1 MKHAKTLGLVVVIA
15 LAALTAGFKPFANL
29 APEGH
34 YILAVIL
41 VTLGLWIFRDPSLP
55 YLAGGAILLGGSLA
69 CGLPL
74 NVVATGYISSAVWV
88 LIPALFF
95 GFALV
100 KTGLGK
106 RIAYFVLKTFEPS
119 YFNVMLLYDISR
131 SVHFGRK
138 ELLQAHIAV
147 SLAYSAILSNDGCG
161 LILFADDIVEYIPP
175 RMGRSHFME
184 ILNAIARAEPVAC
197 GATKLG
203 VALTELINEV
213 PESLTFIL
221 SDFMYPLDFSYSFHH
236 TAHGTNKHEV
246 KAIQVLEEFE
256 IELPAHAKGIVP
268 LYDYESGT
276 TATLDLSK
284 WKKYN
289 DTMSRMRENTR
300 NRLNRAGIDL
310 VTISPADDF
319 TEKINTFMKRP
330 PSRW

>member
-1 MKHAKTLGLVVVIA
+1 MSPTEAMAKSEKSLLSKKELLEIFVNHRVHSPFPGDWESIFKGLGYEFWALREMERSDPFKNIDWKATAKTGKFYVR
-15 LAALTAGFKPFANL
+15 
-29 APEGH
+29 E
-34 YILAVIL
+34 
-41 VTLGLWIFRDPSLP
+41 
-55 YLAGGAILLGGSLA
+55 YLA
-69 CGLPL
+69 
-74 NVVATGYISSAVWV
+74 
-88 LIPALFF
+88 
-95 GFALV
+95 
-100 KTGLGK
+100 
-106 RIAYFVLKTFEPS
+106 ES

-221 SDFMYPLDFSYSFHH
+221 SDFMYPLDFSYSFHR

-246 KAIQVLEEFE
+246 KAVQVLEELE

-276 TATLDLSK
+276 TVTLDLSK

-319 TEKINTFMKRP
+319 ARKINTFMKRP

>member
-1 MKHAKTLGLVVVIA
+1 MSPTEAMAKSEKSLLSKKELLEIFVNHRVHSPFPGDWESIFKGLGYEFWALREMERSDPFKNIDWKATAKTGKFYVR
-15 LAALTAGFKPFANL
+15 
-29 APEGH
+29 E
-34 YILAVIL
+34 
-41 VTLGLWIFRDPSLP
+41 
-55 YLAGGAILLGGSLA
+55 YLA
-69 CGLPL
+69 
-74 NVVATGYISSAVWV
+74 
-88 LIPALFF
+88 
-95 GFALV
+95 
-100 KTGLGK
+100 
-106 RIAYFVLKTFEPS
+106 ES

-246 KAIQVLEEFE
+246 KAVQVLEELE
-256 IELPAHAKGIVP
+256 IELPANAKGIVP

-276 TATLDLSK
+276 TVTLDLSK

-319 TEKINTFMKRP
+319 ARKINTFMKRP